1 MDPKHIEVT
10 LIPFLERSAIGFT
23 EKLWS
28 LLLSAQKDP
37 LAEYTEEAFYMF
49 EQMTSSIA
57 DTISRNI
64 VHMGVRPGSET
75 EQKIPHL
82 KMELTFK

>member
-1 MDPKHIEVT
+1 
-10 LIPFLERSAIGFT
+10 
-23 EKLWS
+23 
-28 LLLSAQKDP
+28 
-37 LAEYTEEAFYMF
+37 MF
-49 EQMTSSIA
+49 EQIASSIA
-57 DTISRNI
+57 DTITRNI